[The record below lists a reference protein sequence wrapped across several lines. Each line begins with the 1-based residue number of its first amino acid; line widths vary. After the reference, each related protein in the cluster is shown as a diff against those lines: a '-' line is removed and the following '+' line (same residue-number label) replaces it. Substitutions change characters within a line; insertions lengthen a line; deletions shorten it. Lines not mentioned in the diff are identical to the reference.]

1 LSLVQMDIL
10 GSPNLG
16 VYCYA
21 NDHVCLVPRGL
32 NERKMRRI
40 EECLGVKTYQATVA
54 GSILLGVFI
63 AGNSYGILLP
73 RIVEEDE
80 LKFIKEVCDVKVKVL
95 HVKWTAIGNM
105 MVVNDKGGLIDPS
118 APRGLVSEVSRTLE
132 IPVERGRI
140 SGLTYVGS
148 LSVATSKGAL
158 THPKIRFEEKVKLER
173 VLGVESEACT
183 VNSGVQFPKSGVLA
197 NSKGAVVGSLTS
209 GAEKAVIAN
218 VLQV

>member
-1 LSLVQMDIL
+1 MNIL

-32 NERKMRRI
+32 NEKKVRRI
-40 EECLGVKTYQATVA
+40 EECLGVKTYQVTVA

-63 AGNSYGILLP
+63 AGNSNGVLLP

-80 LKFIKEVCDVKVKVL
+80 LKFIEEVCGINVKVL
-95 HVKWTAIGNM
+95 RGKWTAIGNI

-118 APRGLVSEVSRTLE
+118 APQSLASEVSRTLE
-132 IPVERGRI
+132 IPVEKGRI
-140 SGLTYVGS
+140 SGLSYVGS

-158 THPKIRFEEKVKLER
+158 THPKISFEEKVKLER
-173 VLGVESEACT
+173 ILGVESEACT
-183 VNSGVQFPKSGVLA
+183 VNNGVPFPKSGVLA

-209 GAEKAVIAN
+209 GAEKALIAS